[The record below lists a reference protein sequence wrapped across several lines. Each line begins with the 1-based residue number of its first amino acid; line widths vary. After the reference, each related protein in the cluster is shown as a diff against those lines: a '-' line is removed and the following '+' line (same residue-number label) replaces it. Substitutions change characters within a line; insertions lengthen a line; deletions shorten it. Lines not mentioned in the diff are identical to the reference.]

1 MSDVSTLLYVQSG
14 YISYPPRS
22 SNPTLFTREHWHLLE
37 ILNYRIIQ
45 IKLTVLCVCEMLA
58 VKTALACHIVWKPL
72 TWTLLL
78 VCTASLCNFL
88 VGLCWTSHDVLSFL
102 LCIFSAALLLCVF
115 FCVLFCVL
123 LSVLSP
129 FFLRRF
135 FAVSEFGFLTIYY
148 ILSTIRI
155 KKFLNDWRWNLGR
168 RFHN

>member
-14 YISYPPRS
+14 YISHPPRS

-78 VCTASLCNFL
+78 VCAASLCNFL

-102 LCIFSAALLLCVF
+102 LCIFLLPYYCVSFSAFYSAFYSQF
-115 FCVLFCVL
+115 FLSSF
-123 LSVLSP
+123 SVLSSP
-129 FFLRRF
+129 LLCRVR
-135 FAVSEFGFLTIYY
+135 VRILDNILY
-148 ILSTIRI
+148 I
-155 KKFLNDWRWNLGR
+155 KYNQN
-168 RFHN
+168 